1 MALEAE
7 RGGSLFLLVRGGRLR
22 RRSTQALER
31 MKKTSAANL
40 AFLFVVAG
48 WSLAFY
54 GVMSQLGDPSPSVAQ
69 VQIEAARHLSLVVLC
84 IGVVCVL
91 AALWLSGYSFSA
103 AKVRA
108 CICAALVILP
118 SVAAIWSLL

>member
-1 MALEAE
+1 
-7 RGGSLFLLVRGGRLR
+7 
-22 RRSTQALER
+22 
-31 MKKTSAANL
+31 MKQTSAANL
-40 AFLFVVAG
+40 ALLFVIAG

-54 GVMSQLGDPSPSVAQ
+54 GVMSQLGDPSPSIPQ
-69 VQIEAARHLSLVVLC
+69 FQIEATRHLSLVVLC

-108 CICAALVILP
+108 SVCAALIILP
-118 SVAAIWSLL
+118 SAAVILSLL